1 MDTVPVHYTEDL
13 YEVDD
18 LSLHFKPEDWLVLP
32 GGGRE
37 REGDTE
43 SGARLHPESRV
54 FPSAFCLLPPRL
66 LLCLQPI
73 LQPPS
78 RLLSSPMLL
87 SSLLLKPS
95 LQSSNCQLMFHIQ
108 IYWHQALVTK
118 TLVSNPPMVR

>member
-66 LLCLQPI
+66 LLCLQPNN
-73 LQPPS
+73 LPPGYYC
-78 RLLSSPMLL
+78 LPPCY
-87 SSLLLKPS
+87 SLA
-95 LQSSNCQLMFHIQ
+95 
-108 IYWHQALVTK
+108 YY
-118 TLVSNPPMVR
+118 

>member
-1 MDTVPVHYTEDL
+1 MDTVPVHYTEGL

-54 FPSAFCLLPPRL
+54 FPSAFCLQGFCFASSQYYNLPPG
-66 LLCLQPI
+66 
-73 LQPPS
+73 
-78 RLLSSPMLL
+78 
-87 SSLLLKPS
+87 
-95 LQSSNCQLMFHIQ
+95 
-108 IYWHQALVTK
+108 
-118 TLVSNPPMVR
+118 